1 MIWWGYMNF
10 SDSFLL
16 IKGKKLCSYLNIY
29 SMVLLIILMIKY
41 KL

>member
-16 IKGKKLCSYLNIY
+16 IKEKKLFSYLNIY
-29 SMVLLIILMIKY
+29 SMVLLIILIIKY